1 MNETTKSYIFLKYS
15 GISPD
20 HIDRFKMMIN
30 GDMSRYDELRA
41 FIFLFA
47 KNKKAEKV
55 IMRTSDDHTP
65 NPWDG
70 DWFSHDWYDYNYD
83 DWWSYDDQYGSSW
96 DDSYW
101 NWDDWNDYSYDAS
114 TLPLA
119 IEDAAHTQENA
130 DEHNYDHSGDA
141 QDFSRKGKGKGEGK
155 AQPSL
160 GHGAGS
166 ICGR

>member
-83 DWWSYDDQYGSSW
+83 DWWSYDDQYGSS
-96 DDSYW
+96 
-101 NWDDWNDYSYDAS
+101 
-114 TLPLA
+114 
-119 IEDAAHTQENA
+119 
-130 DEHNYDHSGDA
+130 
-141 QDFSRKGKGKGEGK
+141 
-155 AQPSL
+155 
-160 GHGAGS
+160 
-166 ICGR
+166 